1 MSLNNQN
8 ALTFVEH
15 LEEFRKALI
24 KCLVAITFSTI
35 LSLCFYP
42 QLLQFFTQPYHE
54 QGLANQSLIKQEVKT
69 LEVFNSGSLP
79 QQYQVNNQEHI
90 QSLYLDKKKISE
102 TLSSIT
108 IPPKQSLV
116 ITVKQNHT
124 SLNMLSPFEGISSI
138 LKIGLL
144 SGLTLS
150 TPFCLFIL
158 FSFIAPALSQ
168 KISKAFLPIF
178 FFSCLNLAV
187 GIYLGKSFCLPIA
200 ITTLKEINTPFGE
213 NIWSLSY
220 YLDLGIYVTMGC
232 AIFLELVLFM
242 FLFVHFGKIDP
253 EKLRKKRKHFAIFSL
268 IIGAL
273 FTPPDVISQLA
284 FAIPLVIVYELCY
297 LYSKIKYRRMR
308 KLASCH

>member
-8 ALTFVEH
+8 ALTFIEH

-24 KCLVAITFSTI
+24 KCVIAVALSTI
-35 LSLCFYP
+35 VSLCFYP

-54 QGLANQSLIKQEVKT
+54 QGLNNQSLIKQEVKT
-69 LEVFNSGSLP
+69 LEVLNRGSAP
-79 QQYQVNNQEHI
+79 QQYQINNQEQV
-90 QSLYLDKKKISE
+90 QSLSLDDKKIGKV
-102 TLSSIT
+102 SSTVT
-108 IPPKQSLV
+108 IPPNQSL
-116 ITVKQNHT
+116 IIAVKQNHS
-124 SLNMLSPFEGISSI
+124 SLNMLSPFEGLSSI

-150 TPFCLFIL
+150 TPFCLFVL
-158 FSFIAPALSQ
+158 FNFIAPALSQ
-168 KISKAFLPIF
+168 KISKAFFPIF
-178 FFSCLNLAV
+178 FFSCFNLV
-187 GIYLGKSFCLPIA
+187 TGIYLGKSFCLPIA
-200 ITTLKEINTPFGE
+200 ITTLREINTPFGE

-232 AIFLELVLFM
+232 AVFLELVLFM
-242 FLFVHFGKIDP
+242 FLFVHFGKINP

-284 FAIPLVIVYELCY
+284 FAIPLIIVYELCY
-297 LYSKIKYRRMR
+297 LYSKIKYRRSR
-308 KLASCH
+308 KRASCY